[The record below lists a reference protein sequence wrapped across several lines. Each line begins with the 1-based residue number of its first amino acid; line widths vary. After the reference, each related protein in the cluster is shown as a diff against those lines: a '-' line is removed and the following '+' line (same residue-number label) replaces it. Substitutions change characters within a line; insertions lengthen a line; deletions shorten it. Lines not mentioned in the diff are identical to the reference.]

1 MNISNKRVLIVDDE
15 EDLTWTLTK
24 KLSKDSDKFELI
36 SVNSGME
43 AMDVLNQLPMD
54 LVITDV
60 RMPEVSGL
68 DLLKRI
74 RSRYP
79 STKVII
85 MTAYGSSD
93 VQQEA
98 TERGCFHYIEK
109 PFEINEMRQVIL
121 EALKEQVGF
130 KGSVSD
136 FHLGDIVQ
144 LNCLGRLT
152 SALLVKNE
160 DEEGTIY
167 FHEGNIVHAEI
178 DKLEGEDAFH
188 YLMSW
193 KTGEFSVMRN
203 KTSEKETIVKGWQSL
218 LLESMRRVDETSDL
232 VREEKER
239 KKRHRLREI
248 KFLLEKVRKSDGVR
262 HILLHTSSGFQ
273 IFYEGDFKETDDVT
287 EMGNEIS
294 SLVEQLTTA
303 AKFFKSQS
311 LEFLEIHLNKMKLIL
326 HKIPGQDGFLSI
338 VGDKKLNPGFLRM
351 ELKKI
356 LKDVANLV

>member
-1 MNISNKRVLIVDDE
+1 MIQFANTEYFYTLILVLVFVLFYWFYNNWKKRAKKRFGDAQVIGQLMPKVSEGKPLVKFILILIAFIFLVIGLVDPQVGSKLEKVKREGIDLMLVFDVSNSMLAEDIRPNRLERSKMAISNL
-15 EDLTWTLTK
+15 
-24 KLSKDSDKFELI
+24 
-36 SVNSGME
+36 
-43 AMDVLNQLPMD
+43 
-54 LVITDV
+54 
-60 RMPEVSGL
+60 
-68 DLLKRI
+68 
-74 RSRYP
+74 
-79 STKVII
+79 
-85 MTAYGSSD
+85 
-93 VQQEA
+93 
-98 TERGCFHYIEK
+98 
-109 PFEINEMRQVIL
+109 
-121 EALKEQVGF
+121 
-130 KGSVSD
+130 
-136 FHLGDIVQ
+136 
-144 LNCLGRLT
+144 
-152 SALLVKNE
+152 
-160 DEEGTIY
+160 
-167 FHEGNIVHAEI
+167 I

-193 KTGEFSVMRN
+193 KAGEFSVLRN
-203 KTSEKETIVKGWQSL
+203 KTSKKETIVKGWQSL

-294 SLVEQLTTA
+294 SLVEQLTNA